1 MDGMMGC
8 ISSIWQA
15 KICSSESF
23 HATKQQKQPKRP
35 DPSSVQSL
43 HDQIPWPCRWRNR
56 QKNRSRYCLWYK
68 RKKRLNLILTDRKK
82 WDNLRFHKP
91 IQDSL
96 FTMVAS
102 ICLQRYWHTNKGSF
116 GKSERINNLIH
127 CIISSI
133 YFRLWCQNILLPL
146 GKKIAILSWH
156 LLTHSA
162 IHHLTGER
170 WSCGKFHHLHPRLNS
185 CAEAGQT
192 AASFTCCARDSP
204 EATPTAF

>member
-56 QKNRSRYCLWYK
+56 QKNRSRW
-68 RKKRLNLILTDRKK
+68 LNLILTDRKRR
-82 WDNLRFHKP
+82 DNLRFHKP

-127 CIISSI
+127 FIISSI

-146 GKKIAILSWH
+146 GKKIAILSWRIWP
-156 LLTHSA
+156 TA
-162 IHHLTGER
+162 PYG
-170 WSCGKFHHLHPRLNS
+170 WSCGSSSFTSPPQLMCRSGTNS
-185 CAEAGQT
+185 CILHLLCQG
-192 AASFTCCARDSP
+192 FTWSNTNGVLTCPDVSSRC
-204 EATPTAF
+204 